1 MNGEIITVSYD
12 LSNAQTLKNPLEH
25 FKHITT
31 FIFDVDGVM
40 TDGTLQVTNAGD
52 SLRTFHTRDGY
63 AIRRAVEENLN
74 IVVITGGRGN
84 SIESRMKY
92 LGVNQFFTGVGDKL
106 PVFQRFIETHNLN
119 LSEILYMGDDIND
132 LTVMKKVGLACCPA
146 DACPE
151 IKDICHYI
159 SPILG
164 GKGCVRDVIEKVMKL
179 QRTWMNHISVS
190 G

>member
-1 MNGEIITVSYD
+1 MNGETITVNYD
-12 LSNAQTLKNPLEH
+12 LSDAKTLKNRLEY
-25 FKHITT
+25 FKHIRT

-40 TDGTLQVTNAGD
+40 TDGTIQSTDAGEF
-52 SLRTFHTRDGY
+52 LRTFHTRDGY
-63 AIRRAVEENLN
+63 AISQAVKEKFN

-84 SIESRMKY
+84 SIENRLKY
-92 LGVNQFFTGVGDKL
+92 LGIHQFYTGVGDKL

-132 LTVMKKVGLACCPA
+132 LAVMSKVGLACCPA

-151 IKDICHYI
+151 IQEISHYV
-159 SPILG
+159 SPFNG

-179 QRTWMNHISVS
+179 RGNWMNHISIS
-190 G
+190 S